1 MKLAIASLLVLIAAC
16 RPAAR
21 GAASPTVSLPE
32 HAPPLPPGVSVPKWD
47 HFCTAVWYQ
56 KEIVGV
62 LAEASE
68 NGWELVTV
76 AQRPDVVF
84 CFKRP
89 RVTAPPPTGA
99 PGAAGAAGG

>member
-1 MKLAIASLLVLIAAC
+1 MKLAIASLLVLTGAC
-16 RPAAR
+16 RPAAP
-21 GAASPTVSLPE
+21 GAAFPTSSLPE
-32 HAPPLPPGVSVPKWD
+32 HAPPLPPGAVVPKWD
-47 HFCTAVWYQ
+47 HFCIEVWYD

-68 NGWELVTV
+68 NGWELVTA
-76 AQRPDVVF
+76 AQRPEVMF
-84 CFKRP
+84 CFKRL